1 MNSGSIIHV
10 NMIGLMAA
18 VEERL
23 DRSLRGRP
31 FVVARPD
38 VPRAVVLDLSPEAY
52 RQGVRRGMLLEAARA
67 VVRDVR
73 ICVPQPLLYEKAD
86 RMLQNVALGFT
97 PLVERAGRG
106 HLFLDVQ
113 GTGRLFGPPEDA
125 ARTLLGDIADQLGI
139 VPTVALA
146 STKTAAK
153 VASRVF
159 RPFGFAP
166 LTVNDEY
173 TLIARQPVE
182 LLPGVG
188 VRLLPRLLALGIET
202 IGTLASLAPDEALAI
217 SPRGWELVQRAR
229 GIDDSPVNPEPTE
242 QRLIRGES
250 LLEPDSADP
259 VCLRWRTRELAAELG
274 FRMRKEGLGTRG
286 LSLRL
291 SYADGLAST
300 GQVKAGAGTVWVDDA
315 QLAEVAA
322 AALDTAWTRRVR
334 VRMLTLE
341 LSRLVPAGPE
351 LDWCEPLQLQAD
363 PAVLALRKA
372 LRLQRLQTAL
382 DAVHDRYGLASLV
395 PGIAVLFRKGSP
407 ALTGEDGGS
416 KLRAV
421 DPPLGGLT
429 EQGLQGWHGLS
440 EARGRKAV

>member
-1 MNSGSIIHV
+1 MSSGSIIHV

-86 RMLQNVALGFT
+86 RMLQKVALGFT

-166 LTVNDEY
+166 LTVHDEY
-173 TLIARQPVE
+173 ALIARQPVE

-188 VRLLPRLLALGIET
+188 VKLLPRLLALDIAE
-202 IGTLASLAPDEALAI
+202 IGKLAALSAEEARAI
-217 SPRGWELVQRAR
+217 SVRGPELVLRAR
-229 GIDDSPVNPEPTE
+229 CVDDSPVDPEPPA
-242 QRLIRGES
+242 RRRRSGMVV
-250 LLEPDSADP
+250 LEPDSADP
-259 VCLRWRTRELAAELG
+259 GLLEWRTAELALELG
-274 FRMRKEGLGTRG
+274 FAMRKDGLGAR
-286 LSLRL
+286 SVSVRL
-291 SYADGLAST
+291 IFTDGLTMEKRIRARM
-300 GQVKAGAGTVWVDDA
+300 GALFVSDA
-315 QLAEVAA
+315 QLG
-322 AALDTAWTRRVR
+322 TAVRRAMREAWARRVR
-334 VRMLTLE
+334 VRSIQVVLE
-341 LSRLVPAGPE
+341 DFEPAGPE
-351 LDWCEPLQLQAD
+351 LDLFEPGDMRIQG
-363 PAVLALRKA
+363 
-372 LRLQRLQTAL
+372 AL
-382 DAVHDRYGLASLV
+382 DRVRGKYGQSAILPGTAFLYRRRDASALA
-395 PGIAVLFRKGSP
+395 GIAGAGVC
-407 ALTGEDGGS
+407 
-416 KLRAV
+416 
-421 DPPLGGLT
+421 
-429 EQGLQGWHGLS
+429 
-440 EARGRKAV
+440 